1 MKKQDRGLFD
11 EEFRLR
17 EISKLGDPLE
27 KLNEY
32 INWEDF
38 RKPLE
43 GLFKNENPEKGGR
56 PRFDVILMFKILV
69 LQQMNDLA
77 DDKMEFMI
85 KDRLSFQR
93 FLGLGLQDTVPDSKT
108 IWYFREQLTKAKAF
122 KKLFQHYTRKLEQ
135 CGLIAKKGIIV
146 DATISEVPKQ
156 RNTKDENQLIK
167 DGKIPEKW
175 KENPD
180 KLSQKDTD
188 ARWYKKHGNNYF
200 GFKNH
205 IIIDNKS
212 KLILNAVVTKAS
224 VHDSQVL
231 ESLLSRGDKNQKIHA
246 DSAYTGNE
254 QDKIISKFKLIN
266 RVHEKG
272 YRYRP
277 LTKKQF
283 ENNKRK
289 SRTRAR
295 VEHVFAQLQR
305 NLGGKLLQCI
315 GISRAE
321 GILHLKNLIYNM
333 QRSIYLVS

>member
-11 EEFRLR
+11 EELRLR
-17 EISKLGDPLE
+17 DISKLGDPLE
-27 KLNEY
+27 KLNTY
-32 INWEDF
+32 INWEEF

-43 GLFKNENPEKGGR
+43 ELFKNENPEKGGR

-108 IWYFREQLTKAKAF
+108 IWFFREQLTKAKAF
-122 KKLFQHYTRKLEQ
+122 NKIFNKYTNKLEQ
-135 CGLIAKKGIIV
+135 SGLIAKKGIII

-156 RNTKDENQLIK
+156 RNSKDENKQIK
-167 DGKIPEKW
+167 QGKIPEKW
-175 KENPD
+175 NENPD
-180 KLSQKDTD
+180 KLSQKDTN
-188 ARWYKKHGNNYF
+188 ARWYKKNGKDYF
-200 GFKNH
+200 GYKNH
-205 IIIDNKS
+205 IKIDNKS
-212 KLILNAVVTKAS
+212 KLILNAIVTTAS
-224 VHDSQVL
+224 IHDSQAL
-231 ESLLSRGDKNQKIHA
+231 ESLLSKKDKNQKIYA
-246 DSAYTGNE
+246 DSAYTGIKQESTIN
-254 QDKIISKFKLIN
+254 KFKLIN

-272 YRYRP
+272 YRDRP

-295 VEHVFAQLQR
+295 VEHIFAQLQR
-305 NLGGKLLQCI
+305 NLGGKLLRCI
-315 GISRAE
+315 GIARAE
-321 GILHLKNLIYNM
+321 SILHLKNLIYNM
-333 QRSIYLVS
+333 QRNIYLVS